1 MNHSA
6 LSARPSQPAGPAQ
19 PVQPAPRRSAW
30 RAWLRPG
37 AKGAPLVVLLLV
49 MLVYPVGQLL
59 LLSIHNDTGFT
70 LIEYKRLFASSVYVD
85 VLLITLKVSLWT
97 TFFSVL
103 TGYPIAYLISSAT
116 RERKNRLLFW
126 VLLSFWTSFLVR
138 TFAWVVLLGR
148 NGVINQLL
156 LKLGIID
163 EPLSL
168 LYHFSSVI
176 VGMVHALMPLAVLTM
191 LSVME
196 NIDRRLPSAA
206 ATLGARPG
214 TVFWKV
220 YFPLSLPG
228 VAAGALMVFVTAI
241 GFFITPT
248 LLGGRHQTMI
258 TQLIID
264 QVMQALNWGFAGAI
278 SVLLL
283 AVVLVVFLVY
293 DRMVGL
299 STMAGESAGAK
310 GSRAGGWSR
319 KLGDLILSALG
330 NATDALL
337 AILPRSRAGRKR
349 NAPGSGESL
358 TLRVIVF
365 LLLVFLSAPAFL
377 MIPLSFD
384 SASGLAWPPHGFS
397 LQWYRQIVDSPLW
410 MQAITRSMLVGLGT
424 GLLSMLIGTPAA
436 FLLVRGGMRGKAAML
451 AFVLSPIVVPRMI
464 IAVGIF
470 YFFAKIGLVG
480 SSLGL
485 VLAHTTVAVPYVV
498 ITMMAVLRNY
508 DTRLDLAA
516 QSMGA
521 RPWATLRRV
530 TFPILGAGLMSSFL
544 FAFATSFDEL
554 TIALFT
560 SGGLSTTLPKQF
572 WDEITMQI
580 SPVIAAVSTCLFIFI
595 AALIW
600 VADRLRR
607 RSLAA

>member
-1 MNHSA
+1 MNPSA
-6 LSARPSQPAGPAQ
+6 LTAQ
-19 PVQPAPRRSAW
+19 PVRPTPASASRRARW

-37 AKGAPLVVLLLV
+37 AMAAPVVVLLLV

-59 LLSIHNDTGFT
+59 LLSVHNDAGFT
-70 LIEYKRLFASSVYVD
+70 LIEYRRLFASPVYVD

-103 TGYPIAYLISSAT
+103 TGYPIAYLISSLT

-148 NGVINQLL
+148 NGVINQALL
-156 LKLGIID
+156 GLGLID

-196 NIDRRLPSAA
+196 NIDRRLPGAA

-214 TVFWKV
+214 MVFWKV

-283 AVVLVVFLVY
+283 AVVLIVFLVY
-293 DRMVGL
+293 DRLVGL
-299 STMAGESAGAK
+299 STMAGGSTAAPRATS
-310 GSRAGGWSR
+310 GSRWSR
-319 KLGDLILSALG
+319 ALG
-330 NATDALL
+330 NAVLTALGHATDALL
-337 AILPRSRAGRKR
+337 GVLPKRRPRRGHAGR
-349 NAPGSGESL
+349 NESL
-358 TLRVIVF
+358 TLRVVVI

-384 SASGLAWPPHGFS
+384 SGSGLAWPPHGFS
-397 LQWYRQIVDSPLW
+397 LQWYREIVDSPLW
-410 MQAITRSMLVGLGT
+410 MQAITRSMLVGLGAA
-424 GLLSMLIGTPAA
+424 LLSMLIGTPAA
-436 FLLVRGGMRGKAAML
+436 FLLVRGGMRGKTAML
-451 AFVLSPIVVPRMI
+451 AFVLAPIVVPRMI
-464 IAVGIF
+464 IAVGVF

-480 SSLGL
+480 SSFGL

-498 ITMMAVLRNY
+498 ITMAAVLRHY

-516 QSMGA
+516 YSMGA

-580 SPVIAAVSTCLFIFI
+580 SPVIAAVSTCLFVFV

-600 VADRLRR
+600 FADRLRR
-607 RSLAA
+607 RSLTP

>member
-1 MNHSA
+1 
-6 LSARPSQPAGPAQ
+6 
-19 PVQPAPRRSAW
+19 
-30 RAWLRPG
+30 
-37 AKGAPLVVLLLV
+37 

-59 LLSIHNDTGFT
+59 LLSVHNDSGFT
-70 LIEYKRLFASSVYVD
+70 LIEYKRLFASPVYVD

-103 TGYPIAYLISSAT
+103 TGYPIAYLISSLT
-116 RERKNRLLFW
+116 RKRKNRLLFW

-148 NGVINQLL
+148 NGVFNQLL

-283 AVVLVVFLVY
+283 GVVLIVFLIY

-299 STMAGESAGAK
+299 STMAGESSAAK
-310 GSRAGGWSR
+310 ASRAGGGWSR
-319 KLGDLILSALG
+319 KLGDAILTALG
-330 NATDALL
+330 VATDALL
-337 AILPRSRAGRKR
+337 GVLPRRRKR
-349 NAPGSGESL
+349 ALSGNGESL
-358 TLRVIVF
+358 SLRVIVF

-384 SASGLAWPPHGFS
+384 AGSGLAWPPHGFS

-410 MQAITRSMLVGLGT
+410 MEAITRSMLVGLGT
-424 GLLSMLIGTPAA
+424 GILSMLIGTPAA

-480 SSLGL
+480 SSFGL

-530 TFPILGAGLMSSFL
+530 TFPILGAGLLSSFL

-560 SGGLSTTLPKQF
+560 SGGVSTTLPKQF

-580 SPVIAAVSTCLFIFI
+580 SPVIAAVSTCLFVFI

-607 RSLAA
+607 RSLAS

>member
-1 MNHSA
+1 MHPGA
-6 LSARPSQPAGPAQ
+6 PPPRPAR
-19 PVQPAPRRSAW
+19 W

-37 AKGAPLVVLLLV
+37 AMSAPIIVLLLV

-59 LLSIHNDTGFT
+59 LLSVHNDSGFT
-70 LIEYKRLFASSVYVD
+70 LVEYKRLFASSVYVD

-97 TFFSVL
+97 TLFSVL
-103 TGYPIAYLISSAT
+103 TGYPIAYLISSLT

-148 NGVINQLL
+148 NGVINQVLL
-156 LKLGIID
+156 GLGIID
-163 EPLSL
+163 RPLSL
-168 LYHFSSVI
+168 LYNFSAVI

-283 AVVLVVFLVY
+283 AVVLLVFLIY

-299 STMAGESAGAK
+299 STMAGDSSAARGPK
-310 GSRAGGWSR
+310 RGGGWSR
-319 KLGDLILSALG
+319 KLGDVILTALG
-330 NATDALL
+330 NATDAVIS
-337 AILPRSRAGRKR
+337 ILPKRSKRAAK
-349 NAPGSGESL
+349 GESL
-358 TLRVIVF
+358 TLRVIVI

-397 LQWYRQIVDSPLW
+397 LQWYRQITDSPLW
-410 MQAITRSMLVGLGT
+410 MQAITRSMLVGIGT
-424 GLLSMLIGTPAA
+424 SILSMLIGTPAA
-436 FLLVRGGMRGKAAML
+436 FLLVRGGMKGKAAML
-451 AFVLSPIVVPRMI
+451 AFILAPIVVPRMI
-464 IAVGIF
+464 IAVGVF
-470 YFFAKIGLVG
+470 YFFAKIGLIG
-480 SSLGL
+480 SSFGL
-485 VLAHTTVAVPYVV
+485 VLGHTVVAVPYVV

-516 QSMGA
+516 HSMGA

-554 TIALFT
+554 TIALFS

-580 SPVIAAVSTCLFIFI
+580 SPVIAAVSTCLFVFI

-607 RSLAA
+607 RSLAS

>member
-1 MNHSA
+1 MNRSA
-6 LSARPSQPAGPAQ
+6 LIAEQMHPDAPPPRPAR
-19 PVQPAPRRSAW
+19 W
-30 RAWLRPG
+30 RAWVRPG
-37 AKGAPLVVLLLV
+37 AMSAPIIVLLLV

-59 LLSIHNDTGFT
+59 LLSVHNGSGFT
-70 LIEYKRLFASSVYVD
+70 LVEYKRLFASSVYVD

-103 TGYPIAYLISSAT
+103 TGYPIAYLISSLT

-156 LKLGIID
+156 LGLGIID
-163 EPLSL
+163 RPLSL
-168 LYHFSSVI
+168 LYNFSAVI

-283 AVVLVVFLVY
+283 AVVLLVFLIY

-299 STMAGESAGAK
+299 STMAGGSSAARGPK
-310 GSRAGGWSR
+310 RGGGWSR
-319 KLGDLILSALG
+319 KLGDVILTALG
-330 NATDALL
+330 NATDAV
-337 AILPRSRAGRKR
+337 IGVLPKRRKCR
-349 NAPGSGESL
+349 TANGESL
-358 TLRVIVF
+358 TLRAVVI

-397 LQWYRQIVDSPLW
+397 LQWYRQITDSPLW
-410 MQAITRSMLVGLGT
+410 MQAITRSMLVGIGT
-424 GLLSMLIGTPAA
+424 GILSMLIGTPAA
-436 FLLVRGGMRGKAAML
+436 FLLVRGGMKGKAAML
-451 AFVLSPIVVPRMI
+451 AFILAPIVVPRMI
-464 IAVGIF
+464 IAVGVF
-470 YFFAKIGLVG
+470 YFFAKIGLIG
-480 SSLGL
+480 SSFGL
-485 VLAHTTVAVPYVV
+485 VLGHTVVAVPYVV

-516 QSMGA
+516 HSMGA

-554 TIALFT
+554 TIALFS

-580 SPVIAAVSTCLFIFI
+580 SPVIAAVSTCLFAFI

-600 VADRLRR
+600 VADHLRR
-607 RSLAA
+607 RSLAS

>member
-1 MNHSA
+1 MSRPA
-6 LSARPSQPAGPAQ
+6 LIAEQARPDAPPPRPA
-19 PVQPAPRRSAW
+19 RW

-37 AKGAPLVVLLLV
+37 AMSAPIIVLLLV

-59 LLSIHNDTGFT
+59 LLSVHNNSGFT
-70 LIEYKRLFASSVYVD
+70 LVEYKRLFASSVYVD

-103 TGYPIAYLISSAT
+103 TGYPIAYLISSLT

-148 NGVINQLL
+148 NGVINQVLL
-156 LKLGIID
+156 GLGIID
-163 EPLSL
+163 RPLSL
-168 LYHFSSVI
+168 LYNFSAVI

-283 AVVLVVFLVY
+283 AVVLLVFLIY

-299 STMAGESAGAK
+299 STMAGGSSAARGPK
-310 GSRAGGWSR
+310 QGGRWSR
-319 KLGDLILSALG
+319 KLGDVILTTLG
-330 NATDALL
+330 NATDAVIGLF
-337 AILPRSRAGRKR
+337 PKRRKR
-349 NAPGSGESL
+349 AANGESL
-358 TLRVIVF
+358 TLRVVVI

-384 SASGLAWPPHGFS
+384 SASGLAWPPRGFS
-397 LQWYRQIVDSPLW
+397 LQWYRQIADSPLW
-410 MQAITRSMLVGLGT
+410 MQAITRSMLVGIGT
-424 GLLSMLIGTPAA
+424 GFLSMLIGTPAA
-436 FLLVRGGMRGKAAML
+436 FLLVRGGMKGKAAML
-451 AFVLSPIVVPRMI
+451 AFILAPIVVPRMI
-464 IAVGIF
+464 IAVGVF
-470 YFFAKIGLVG
+470 YFFAKIGLIG
-480 SSLGL
+480 SSFGL
-485 VLAHTTVAVPYVV
+485 VLGHTVVAVPYVV

-516 QSMGA
+516 HSMGA

-530 TFPILGAGLMSSFL
+530 TFPILSAGLMSSFL

-554 TIALFT
+554 TIALFS

-580 SPVIAAVSTCLFIFI
+580 SPVIAAVSTCLFAFI
-595 AALIW
+595 AVLIG

-607 RSLAA
+607 RSLAS

>member
-1 MNHSA
+1 MSA
-6 LSARPSQPAGPAQ
+6 PII
-19 PVQPAPRRSAW
+19 
-30 RAWLRPG
+30 
-37 AKGAPLVVLLLV
+37 VLLLV

-59 LLSIHNDTGFT
+59 LLSVHNGSGFT
-70 LIEYKRLFASSVYVD
+70 LVEYKRLFASSVYVD

-103 TGYPIAYLISSAT
+103 TGYPIAYLISSLT

-148 NGVINQLL
+148 NGVINQVLL
-156 LKLGIID
+156 GLGIID
-163 EPLSL
+163 RPLSL
-168 LYHFSSVI
+168 LYNFSAVI

-283 AVVLVVFLVY
+283 AVVLLVFLIY

-299 STMAGESAGAK
+299 STMAGGSSAARGPTR
-310 GSRAGGWSR
+310 GGGWSR
-319 KLGDLILSALG
+319 KLGDVILTALG
-330 NATDALL
+330 NATDAV
-337 AILPRSRAGRKR
+337 IGVLPKRRKCR
-349 NAPGSGESL
+349 TANGESL
-358 TLRVIVF
+358 TLRVIVI

-397 LQWYRQIVDSPLW
+397 LQWYRQITDSPLW
-410 MQAITRSMLVGLGT
+410 MQAITRSMLVGIGT
-424 GLLSMLIGTPAA
+424 GILSMLIGTPAA
-436 FLLVRGGMRGKAAML
+436 FLLVRGGMKGKAAML
-451 AFVLSPIVVPRMI
+451 AFILAPIVVPRMI
-464 IAVGIF
+464 IAVGVF
-470 YFFAKIGLVG
+470 YFFAKIGLIG
-480 SSLGL
+480 SSFGL
-485 VLAHTTVAVPYVV
+485 VLGHTVVAVPYVV

-516 QSMGA
+516 HSMGA

-554 TIALFT
+554 TIALFS

-580 SPVIAAVSTCLFIFI
+580 SPVIAAVSTCLFVFI

-607 RSLAA
+607 RSLAS

>member
-19 PVQPAPRRSAW
+19 PIQPAPRRAAW
-30 RAWLRPG
+30 RAWLKPG

-103 TGYPIAYLISSAT
+103 TGYPIAYLISSAS
-116 RERKNRLLFW
+116 RARKNRLLFW

-163 EPLSL
+163 APLSL

-319 KLGDLILSALG
+319 KLGELILSALG

-337 AILPRSRAGRKR
+337 ALLPRSRAGRKR